1 MSYALVIGE
10 KGSRKST
17 VVREIAQRLT
27 ARGLRVAGFTQ
38 RILEEGPGRKTVEV
52 VRVSD
57 GRAALLARTCAD
69 PGEAAAVC
77 SFAFEGQAFEEARRW
92 VESDAP
98 DADVIVVDGMGKLEL
113 GGGGHRGTIEYAL
126 RAGRPVVLGLRD
138 DNLVYA
144 MEALALEEPLASLGT
159 AEDDAAL
166 ERFVHAVARAS
177 ERAPGARAQ
186 TGEPPGRASSSTST
200 R

>member
-17 VVREIAQRLT
+17 VMREIAQRLT

-38 RILEEGPGRKTVEV
+38 RVSEERPGRKTVEV

-57 GRAALLARTCAD
+57 GRAVLLARTSAD

-77 SFAFEGQAFEEARRW
+77 SFAFEGQAFEDARRW

-126 RAGRPVVLGLRD
+126 RAGPPVVLGLRD

-144 MEALALEEPLASLGT
+144 MEALALEEPLAFLGT

-166 ERFVHAVARAS
+166 ERFVHAVARAI
-177 ERAPGARAQ
+177 ERAGGAPTR
-186 TGEPPGRASSSTST
+186 ELPGRSTTSTST